1 MSDPN
6 VSGLDVSL
14 PLNQSQPN
22 STSLTFMLL
31 DVSSCYSFSF
41 LLLYLVIYNFT
52 NLLTFY
58 TILHNSSK
66 SFKTLYSFSL
76 WGIGNPT
83 AKFLAVAILS
93 MAGVPPL
100 LGFFAKLI
108 LFVLLG
114 ESELF
119 LLFPAYFTLLFV
131 GLYFYVQNL
140 RFLNSTARSYS
151 APSAAV
157 SRQLTP
163 AYLLIASFICFVLV
177 FGFSFFDDFHLLSLW
192 FTL

>member
-1 MSDPN
+1 MGQIQLS
-6 VSGLDVSL
+6 
-14 PLNQSQPN
+14 
-22 STSLTFMLL
+22 STPIPPMLL
-31 DVSSCYSFSF
+31 DLNPHYSFSF

-100 LGFFAKLI
+100 LGFFAKVI

-140 RFLNSTARSYS
+140 RFLNSTARPY
-151 APSAAV
+151 PTPTAAV

-163 AYLLIASFICFVLV
+163 AYLLLASSISFVLV
-177 FGFSFFDDFHLLSLW
+177 FGFSFFDDLHLLSLW